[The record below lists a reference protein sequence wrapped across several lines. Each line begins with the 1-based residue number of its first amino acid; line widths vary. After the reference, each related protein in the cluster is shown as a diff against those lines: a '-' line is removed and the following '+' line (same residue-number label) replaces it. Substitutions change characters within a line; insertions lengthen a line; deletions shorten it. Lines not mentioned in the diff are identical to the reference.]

1 VEAIVLFGQL
11 LRELR
16 TGAGL
21 TQEELAQAAALS
33 TRAVSDLERGIS
45 LTARKDTTK
54 LLADALHLAGRDRE
68 SFEAAARG
76 HSDPGSMAAATRTLP
91 RDIVSFADRAGEL
104 RQVAGAAGT
113 GGICAIGG
121 MAGVGKTAFAVR
133 AAHQLAPLFPDG
145 QIFLPLHAHAAGRQP
160 VRPADALAC
169 LLQTIGIP
177 AARIPAGLEA
187 RAGLWRDRL
196 AGRQLLLLLDDAAGT
211 DQVRPL
217 LPGTGGILVLI
228 TSRAHLT
235 ALEEARVISLDTLPP
250 GDASTLLAR
259 LAGRPGL
266 AAADPAVAEIA
277 DLCGRLPLALC
288 MIGRQLCHHP
298 AWSPAAVAA
307 DLAAARDRL
316 EYMHAENI
324 SVAAAFARSYQDL
337 SASQRRMF
345 RLLGLH
351 PGTDTG
357 APAAGALAGISPGQA
372 RRDLEGLYDR
382 YLLTEPAQGRYR
394 FHELIREHAR
404 ALAAAMDPA
413 ERDAAMTRLLDYYLH
428 AARAAARSLSRP
440 AAAPS
445 QPDGPSPADP
455 GSPEDGAAWMAAE
468 RLNLHAAALYAA
480 SSGRPECAAGIAA
493 AMHEFLRGQGHWDQ
507 AITLDQA
514 ALAAARRAGSR
525 PAEAGALLNLGEM
538 QFLADDYPAADAS
551 LTAAEAICRSLG
563 DRAGQAA
570 ALTSLGA
577 VQHATGKSNA
587 AVTTL
592 TKALDMY
599 RDLGDGAGQASALTC
614 LGAVQH
620 AARHDNAAAA
630 TLARA
635 LDLYR
640 DLGSLPGQAGVL
652 TELGAVQHALG
663 DPHLATE
670 RLHRALAIYRRLGDR
685 LGEAGALTRLG
696 SAQRLAGQFADAE
709 ASHASALALCRELG
723 DQSGQAEALEGTGL
737 CQLSHGN
744 QQRGRELLQQAMAIY
759 ARIGSP
765 RARDIERLL
774 AGPEAGLNGGPVT
787 HLAGNRS

>member
-1 VEAIVLFGQL
+1 MEAIVSFGQL

-16 TGAGL
+16 AGAGL

-45 LTARKDTTK
+45 LTARKDTAK
-54 LLADALHLAGRDRE
+54 LLADALHLAGRERE
-68 SFEAAARG
+68 MFEASARG
-76 HSDPGSMAAATRTLP
+76 HSDPGGMAAASRTLP
-91 RDIVSFADRAGEL
+91 RDVISFADRAGEL
-104 RQVAGAAGT
+104 REVADAAGA
-113 GGICAIGG
+113 GGVCAIGG

-145 QIFLPLHAHAAGRQP
+145 QIFLPLHAHAAGRHP
-160 VRPADALAC
+160 VRPADALAS
-169 LLQTIGIP
+169 LLQTIGIAP
-177 AARIPAGLEA
+177 ARIPASPEA

-250 GDASTLLAR
+250 GDASALLAR

-266 AAADPAVAEIA
+266 VAADPAVAEIA

-351 PGTDTG
+351 PGADTD
-357 APAAGALAGISPGQA
+357 APAAAALAGISPGQA

-413 ERDAAMTRLLDYYLH
+413 EREAAMTRLLDYYLC
-428 AARAAARSLSRP
+428 AARAAARTL
-440 AAAPS
+440 
-445 QPDGPSPADP
+445 DGPGPAGP
-455 GSPEDGAAWMAAE
+455 GSPEDGVAWMAAE

-480 SSGRPECAAGIAA
+480 SSGRPEYAVGIAT
-493 AMHEFLRGQGHWDQ
+493 AMHEFLREQGHWDQ

-525 PAEAGALLNLGEM
+525 PAEAGALLNLGEL
-538 QFLADDYPAADAS
+538 QFLADDYPAAGAN

-570 ALTSLGA
+570 ALTSLSA
-577 VQHATGKSNA
+577 VQHATGNSNA

-592 TKALDMY
+592 ARAVEMY

-620 AARHDNAAAA
+620 AAGDDTTAAA
-630 TLARA
+630 TLAGA
-635 LDLYR
+635 LDKYR
-640 DLGSLPGQAGVL
+640 DAGSLPGQAGVL
-652 TELGAVQHALG
+652 TELGAVQQAVG
-663 DPHLATE
+663 DPRLAAE
-670 RLHRALAIYRRLGDR
+670 SRHRALAIYRRLGDR
-685 LGEAGALTRLG
+685 LGEAGALNKLG
-696 SAQRLAGQFADAE
+696 SAQRLAGQYADAE

-737 CQLSHGN
+737 CQLSQGN

-765 RARDIERLL
+765 RVSDIERLL
-774 AGPEAGLNGGPVT
+774 AAPEAGLNGGQVT
-787 HLAGNRS
+787 YLAANRS